1 MGTALVWNLACAL
14 LGTRDVLRQSK
25 KFPGATAWW
34 DFDGKICRSGRAA
47 SADSSLPGIVMF
59 CLSSPWLRPLVLHIQ
74 PYPFITPKAL
84 LLGKKNP
91 FKYKFILA
99 EGLQYGPMYPQSTSL
114 KPDMLLFLSKAQK
127 LGTQAHVHF
136 RGCCDLSISKHRFF
150 LGKILPK
157 VPFEIWKRKWMR
169 REKMGWV
176 QSKNL
181 DFEKLGTWKT
191 DIC

>member
-1 MGTALVWNLACAL
+1 MGTVPVWNLARVL

-47 SADSSLPGIVMF
+47 SADSSLPGIAMF
-59 CLSSPWLRPLVLHIQ
+59 CLSSPWLQPLVLHIQ

-84 LLGKKNP
+84 LLGKKIHLTISLSSRGIAVWS
-91 FKYKFILA
+91 YV
-99 EGLQYGPMYPQSTSL
+99 PQSTSL

-127 LGTQAHVHF
+127 LGTWAHAHF
-136 RGCCDLSISKHRFF
+136 RGCCALSISEHQF
-150 LGKILPK
+150 LAGKILPK
-157 VPFEIWKRKWMR
+157 VHFEIWKRKSVR
-169 REKMGWV
+169 REKMDWA
-176 QSKNL
+176 QIKNL

-191 DIC
+191 GI